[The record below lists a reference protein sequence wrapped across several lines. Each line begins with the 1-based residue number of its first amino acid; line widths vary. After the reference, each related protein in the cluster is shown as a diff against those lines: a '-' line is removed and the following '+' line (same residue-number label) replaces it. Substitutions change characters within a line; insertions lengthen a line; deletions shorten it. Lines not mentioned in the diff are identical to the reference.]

1 MNTDELTIMYF
12 STLSKYDQVIRAIF
26 IVAVVLVRGIG
37 HAQPTNTR
45 LPTCWLATNE
55 GTVWRV
61 HDDGG
66 LVPTLS
72 GSCARGTN
80 LLHLRPAPYDYR
92 SNVFCTIAVG
102 RRETQRVEIYYLEN
116 CDDYIRA
123 RIENKEVRFYEETTS
138 CRTNR

>member
-1 MNTDELTIMYF
+1 M
-12 STLSKYDQVIRAIF
+12 A
-26 IVAVVLVRGIG
+26 LVCGVCF
-37 HAQPTNTR
+37 AQPTKPR
-45 LPTCWLATNE
+45 PASVWKATN
-55 GTVWRV
+55 GAAMWTIF
-61 HDDGG
+61 DDGG
-66 LVPTLS
+66 LVPVLS
-72 GSCARGTN
+72 GHIASGTN
-80 LLHLRPAPYDYR
+80 LLALRPAAFDYG